1 MPGAGRIQRGN
12 VMRLNIVFVLA
23 VVLAVAGCSKTEST
37 NVIDVNAMDGDLL
50 QNTVDTAVD
59 NAIDNATA
67 PANAMENAAGNA
79 HVIRHLIL
87 IDCPILHRRT
97 TEAQCASVTE
107 QAAALEQGVGAFAA
121 PPNMVVGQ
129 TEDVNFAVGKQE
141 DAEETAQSVGG
152 NTTTTVQVQTRIG
165 RFMTA
170 TLTGG
175 GFDIAGEGTPER
187 DLGATASEIW
197 TWHVTPRQQGPRTL
211 LLTVKVD
218 AVDDDGKRTRIT
230 LSSKTVAVN
239 VGVTAADRRRQK
251 IDDVKGL
258 IDDTGSLWP
267 SIEKWLAGLAGVLL
281 VLGLV
286 IWRFKLLGKKPEE
299 PAPKDKPKYGPK
311 P

>member
-1 MPGAGRIQRGN
+1 
-12 VMRLNIVFVLA
+12 MRLNIVVLTCA
-23 VVLAVAGCSKTEST
+23 LALTGCGAAPMMANNTS
-37 NVIDVNAMDGDLL
+37 IDVSENMIDVDPGITTNAM
-50 QNTVDTAVD
+50 
-59 NAIDNATA
+59 DNATA
-67 PANAMENAAGNA
+67 PDNASGNAMGNT
-79 HVIRHLIL
+79 HVIRRLIL
-87 IDCPILHRRT
+87 VDCPILHRRT
-97 TEAQCASVTE
+97 SKDQCDSVTE
-107 QAAALEQGVGAFAA
+107 QAASLEQGVGAFAA
-121 PPNMVVGQ
+121 PTTMVVGQ
-129 TEDVNFAVGKQE
+129 TEDMSFAVGKKA
-141 DAEETAQSVGG
+141 DAEETAQAVGG
-152 NTTTTVQVQTRIG
+152 NTTTTLQVQTKIG

-187 DLGATASEIW
+187 DLGASSSEIW

-218 AVDDDGKRTRIT
+218 AVDEDGQRTRIT

-239 VGVTAADRRRQK
+239 VGVTAADKRRRQ
-251 IDDVKGL
+251 IDDVKNV
-258 IDDTGSLWP
+258 IDETGSLWP

-299 PAPKDKPKYGPK
+299 PAPKDKPKDDPK